1 MFWDKVAGLYDLFEN
16 VYNSK
21 ANRAFCSYVAEQ
33 IAPED
38 IVLECACGTGMIT
51 EAVAPRCAHIT
62 ATDYSQGM
70 LKQVRKK
77 CGSLPGITIE
87 PADITHLPY
96 TDASFDKVIAGNVI
110 HLMDDPVA
118 VLRELSRVCKSGGK
132 LIIPTYINKKKNG
145 QTNGASKVL
154 QKGGAGFKEAF
165 DFDSYQAFFRKAGYA
180 DAEFYLAQGRM
191 PCAVAVITKR

>member
-1 MFWDKVAGLYDLFEN
+1 MFWDKVARLYDLFEN

-21 ANRAFCSYVAEQ
+21 ANRAFCRCVAEQ

-38 IVLECACGTGMIT
+38 IVLECACGTGIIT

-77 CGSLPGITIE
+77 CGSLSNITIE
-87 PADITHLPY
+87 AADITHLPY

-110 HLMDDPVA
+110 HLLDDPVA

-132 LIIPTYINKKKNG
+132 LIIPCC
-145 QTNGASKVL
+145 
-154 QKGGAGFKEAF
+154 EAAC
-165 DFDSYQAFFRKAGYA
+165 SRRSNAWWPAPR
-180 DAEFYLAQGRM
+180 
-191 PCAVAVITKR
+191 CTS